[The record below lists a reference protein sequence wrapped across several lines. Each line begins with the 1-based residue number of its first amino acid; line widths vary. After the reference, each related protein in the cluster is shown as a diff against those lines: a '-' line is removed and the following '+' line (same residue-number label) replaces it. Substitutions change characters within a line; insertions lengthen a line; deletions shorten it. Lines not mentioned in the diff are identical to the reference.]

1 MYHEKEARIY
11 QIPVRIFDLVRK
23 VRDGEIVFPGDTK
36 SWNVRENRS
45 FVENVLLGIQPN
57 DLLFQV
63 KEDGQWIVR
72 HGFETIKSIYAYLV
86 ETDSYL
92 VKTDSHQ
99 PLAFP
104 LRYEGITSTH
114 IYDLKPIWY
123 NSINEYVMK
132 CTMISPSTPAETVE
146 DLVERFCGVE
156 V

>member
-23 VRDGEIVFPGDTK
+23 VRDGEIIFPEDTK
-36 SWNVRENRS
+36 SWNVKENRS

-86 ETDSYL
+86 EDDSR
-92 VKTDSHQ
+92 HPQ
-99 PLAFP
+99 AFP

-123 NSINEYVMK
+123 NKINEYVMK
-132 CTMISPSTPAETVE
+132 CTMISPSTPTGVLE
-146 DLVERFCGVE
+146 DLVDRFKGKE

>member
-1 MYHEKEARIY
+1 MYHEKEAVIY

-23 VRDGEIVFPGDTK
+23 VRDGEIIFPQYMR
-36 SWNVRENRS
+36 SWNVRENRC

-86 ETDSYL
+86 ETDSRL
-92 VKTDSHQ
+92 PQ
-99 PLAFP
+99 AFP
-104 LRYEGITSTH
+104 LRYEGITSTR
-114 IYDLKPIWY
+114 ITELKPIWY
-123 NSINEYVMK
+123 NKINEYVIK
-132 CTMISPSTPAETVE
+132 CTMISPSTKAETVE
-146 DLVERFCGVE
+146 DLVDRFKGEE

>member
-1 MYHEKEARIY
+1 MYHEKEAHIY
-11 QIPVRIFDLVRK
+11 QIPVKIFDLTRK
-23 VRDGEIVFPGDTK
+23 VRDGEIIFPQDVR
-36 SWNVRENRS
+36 SWNVQENRS
-45 FVENVLLGIQPN
+45 FIENVLLGIQPS

-72 HGFETIKSIYAYLV
+72 HGFETIKSIL
-86 ETDSYL
+86 SYL
-92 VKTDSHQ
+92 VDDGSRQ

-114 IYDLKPIWY
+114 NYNLKPIWY

-146 DLVERFCGVE
+146 DLVERFKGKE

>member
-11 QIPVRIFDLVRK
+11 HIPVRIFDLTRK
-23 VRDGEIVFPGDTK
+23 VRDGEIIFPQDVR
-36 SWNVRENRS
+36 SWNVQENRN
-45 FVENVLLGIQPN
+45 FVENVLLGIQPS

-72 HGFETIKSIYAYLV
+72 HGFETIKSIL
-86 ETDSYL
+86 SYL
-92 VKTDSHQ
+92 VDDGSRQ
-99 PLAFP
+99 PQSFP

-114 IYDLKPIWY
+114 IYVLKPIWY

-146 DLVERFCGVE
+146 DLVERFKGKE

>member
-11 QIPVRIFDLVRK
+11 QIPVRIFDLTRK
-23 VRDGEIVFPGDTK
+23 VRDGEIIFPQDVR
-36 SWNVRENRS
+36 SWNVQENRN
-45 FVENVLLGIQPN
+45 FVENVLLGIQTS

-72 HGFETIKSIYAYLV
+72 HGFETVKSILSYLV
-86 ETDSYL
+86 EEDSR
-92 VKTDSHQ
+92 Q
-99 PLAFP
+99 PFAFP
-104 LRYEGITSTH
+104 LRYENITSTH

-146 DLVERFCGVE
+146 DLVERFKGKE

>member
-11 QIPVRIFDLVRK
+11 QIPVRIFDLTRK
-23 VRDGEIVFPGDTK
+23 VRDGEIIFPQDVR
-36 SWNVRENRS
+36 SWNVQENRS
-45 FVENVLLGIQPN
+45 FVENILLGIQPN

-72 HGFETIKSIYAYLV
+72 HGFETIKSILSYLV
-86 ETDSYL
+86 EEDSR
-92 VKTDSHQ
+92 Q

-114 IYDLKPIWY
+114 IYELKPIWY

-132 CTMISPSTPAETVE
+132 CTMISPSTPAETVN
-146 DLVERFCGVE
+146 DLVDRFKGKE

>member
-11 QIPVRIFDLVRK
+11 QIPVRIFDLTRK
-23 VRDGEIVFPGDTK
+23 IRDAEIIFPQDTK

-45 FVENVLLGIQPN
+45 FVENVLLGIQPS

-86 ETDSYL
+86 EEDSR
-92 VKTDSHQ
+92 Q
-99 PLAFP
+99 PQAFP

-123 NSINEYVMK
+123 NKINEYVMK

-146 DLVERFCGVE
+146 DLVDRFKGKE

>member
-1 MYHEKEARIY
+1 MYHEKEAHIY

-23 VRDGEIVFPGDTK
+23 VRDGEIIFPEDTR

-45 FVENVLLGIQPN
+45 FVENVLLGIQPS

-86 ETDSYL
+86 EDDSL
-92 VKTDSHQ
+92 EPQS
-99 PLAFP
+99 FP
-104 LRYEGITSTH
+104 LRYENITSTH
-114 IYDLKPIWY
+114 IYDLKPTWY
-123 NSINEYVMK
+123 NKINEYVMK
-132 CTMISPSTPAETVE
+132 CTMISPSTPTGVLE
-146 DLVERFCGVE
+146 DLVDRFKGKE

>member
-1 MYHEKEARIY
+1 MYHEKEAVIY

-23 VRDGEIVFPGDTK
+23 VRDGEIIFPQDTR
-36 SWNVRENRS
+36 SWNVRENRC
-45 FVENVLLGIQPN
+45 FVENILLGIQPN

-72 HGFETIKSIYAYLV
+72 HGFETVKSIL
-86 ETDSYL
+86 SYL
-92 VKTDSHQ
+92 VDEDSRQ
-99 PLAFP
+99 PQAFP

-123 NSINEYVMK
+123 NKINEHVMK
-132 CTMISPSTPAETVE
+132 CTMISPSTSKETVE
-146 DLVERFCGVE
+146 DLVERFKGKE

>member
-1 MYHEKEARIY
+1 MYHEKEAVIY

-23 VRDGEIVFPGDTK
+23 VRDAEIVFPQDTK

-57 DLLFQV
+57 ELLFQV

-72 HGFETIKSIYAYLV
+72 HGFETIKSIYAYLL
-86 ETDSYL
+86 EEP
-92 VKTDSHQ
+92 Q
-99 PLAFP
+99 AFP

-123 NSINEYVMK
+123 NKINEYVMK
-132 CTMISPSTPAETVE
+132 CTMISPSTSAEIVE
-146 DLVERFCGVE
+146 DLVKRFNGKE

>member
-1 MYHEKEARIY
+1 MYHEKEAVIY

-23 VRDGEIVFPGDTK
+23 VRDGEIIFPKETK
-36 SWNVRENRS
+36 SWNVRENIN

-86 ETDSYL
+86 ETDSRL
-92 VKTDSHQ
+92 PQ
-99 PLAFP
+99 AFP
-104 LRYEGITSTH
+104 LRYEGITSTR
-114 IYDLKPIWY
+114 ITELKPIWY
-123 NSINEYVMK
+123 NKINEYVIK
-132 CTMISPSTPAETVE
+132 CTMISPSTKAETVE
-146 DLVERFCGVE
+146 DLVDRFKGEE

>member
-11 QIPVRIFDLVRK
+11 QIPVRIFDLTRK
-23 VRDGEIVFPGDTK
+23 VRDGDIIFPQDVR
-36 SWNVRENRS
+36 SWNVQENRS

-72 HGFETIKSIYAYLV
+72 HGFETIKSIL
-86 ETDSYL
+86 SYL
-92 VKTDSHQ
+92 VDDGSRQ

-132 CTMISPSTPAETVE
+132 CTMISPSTQEETVK
-146 DLVERFCGVE
+146 DLVERFEGNE

>member
-23 VRDGEIVFPGDTK
+23 VRDGEIIFPEDTR
-36 SWNVRENRS
+36 SWNVQENRN

-72 HGFETIKSIYAYLV
+72 HGFETIKSILSYLV
-86 ETDSYL
+86 EDDSREPQ
-92 VKTDSHQ
+92 S
-99 PLAFP
+99 FP
-104 LRYEGITSTH
+104 LRYEGILSTH

-146 DLVERFCGVE
+146 NLVDRFKGKE